1 MDYGDVAS
9 CDALRSPE
17 EALVAD
23 ERTGFFVRFDNEG
36 VRPVSLADR
45 HAEISRYELDIE
57 IPLDVRVHFENAR
70 NLYLYAWFV
79 YRFNAVAEG
88 HALGSLEYA
97 LRLRLIDGGFVSAAK
112 GDKMGLADLLKR
124 AKKHDLIRNEE
135 IKSRV
140 RWAIELAKDRY
151 RLLQIDTM
159 SRTGLTEM
167 IVDDSNVAPTEED
180 LAYDW
185 ISVLIESLPEM
196 RNDYAHGS
204 KTLIPNV
211 LRTFDI
217 VCDLVN
223 QLFTMQ
229 THMGKVLDILG
240 EAGPG

>member
-57 IPLDVRVHFENAR
+57 VPLDVRVHFENAR

-79 YRFNAVAEG
+79 YRFNAVAEE

-112 GDKMGLADLLKR
+112 GRQMGLADLLKR

-140 RWAIELAKDRY
+140 RWATELARDRHSF
-151 RLLQIDTM
+151 LQIDAM
-159 SRTGLTEM
+159 SRAGLTEM
-167 IVDDSNVAPTEED
+167 VIDDSNIAPNEGE

-185 ISVLIESLPEM
+185 ISVFVESLPRM

-204 KTLIPNV
+204 QTLLPTV

-217 VCDLVN
+217 VCDLIN
-223 QLFTMQ
+223 QLFSKRRYEGAVTGMASE
-229 THMGKVLDILG
+229 L
-240 EAGPG
+240 